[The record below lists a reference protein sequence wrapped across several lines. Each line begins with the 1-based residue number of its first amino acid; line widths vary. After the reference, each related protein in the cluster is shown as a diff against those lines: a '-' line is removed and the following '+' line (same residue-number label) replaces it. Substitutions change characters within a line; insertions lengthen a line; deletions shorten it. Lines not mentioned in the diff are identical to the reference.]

1 MDTIR
6 FLKLKNM
13 ILRKIYHRFKTAILI
28 ISVFTISFF
37 TFAFTDKYFEFSKEL
52 DIFTSLFRE
61 INIYYVDS
69 IDSNKLIKKGID
81 EMLNSLDPYTNFIP
95 ESEKDDYRFIT
106 TGQYGG
112 IGAVI
117 KQMGNFVVVSDPY
130 EGYPA
135 QKSGLIAGDVILKID
150 GVDAQGK
157 KTDDVSHLLK
167 GTPGTEVKLLVQR
180 DKGKPFEKVLTRE
193 EIKVKS
199 VPYYGL
205 VRDGIGYIKLNN
217 FTEQAGK
224 EVGNALKDL
233 ETGGKL
239 KAVVLDIRSNP
250 GGLLNQAV
258 NISNIFVDKGL
269 EIVSTRGKIRE
280 NNRTY
285 KAINDPVDTKI
296 PLAILVNSSSA
307 SASEIV
313 SGSMQDLD
321 RAIIVGQRTYG
332 KGLVQNT
339 HPLSY
344 NTQLKL
350 TTAKYYVPSGRC
362 IQALDY
368 THRNEDGS
376 VGKIPDSLVKPFQTK
391 AGRIV
396 YDGGGVLPD
405 VLISPRKLNNISA
418 SLVSKNLIFDFVT
431 AYIRK
436 HAERPKDSIIKL
448 TDKDFDDFRTFIADK
463 DYDFTTKSES
473 SLDELKKNAKDENYY
488 AELKNDWEL
497 LKAKLSH
504 NKLEDV
510 VKNKEEILSLLE
522 EEIAGRYFYQSG
534 KVRQALTHDQELNK
548 AIEIISDCMRYAAI
562 LKSPVKGEAVRM
574 ETIKK

>member
-1 MDTIR
+1 MN
-6 FLKLKNM
+6 LKKN
-13 ILRKIYHRFKTAILI
+13 YHRFKTAII
-28 ISVFTISFF
+28 IFSVFLFSFF

-117 KQMGNFVVVSDPY
+117 KQMGDFVVVSEPY

-135 QKSGLIAGDVILKID
+135 QKNGLIAGDVILKID
-150 GVDAQGK
+150 GVDARGK
-157 KTDDVSHLLK
+157 RTDDVSRLLK

-199 VPYYGL
+199 VPYFGL

-224 EVGNALKDL
+224 EVSSALKEL
-233 ETGGKL
+233 EAGGKL
-239 KAVVLDIRSNP
+239 KAVVLDIRGNP

-285 KAINDPVDTKI
+285 KAINEPVDTKI
-296 PLAILVNSSSA
+296 PMAILVNSSSA

-313 SGSMQDLD
+313 SGSLQDFD
-321 RAIIVGQRTYG
+321 RAVIVGQRTFG

-339 HPLSY
+339 HSLSY

-376 VGKIPDSLVKPFQTK
+376 VGKVPDSLVKPFKTK

-405 VLISPRKLNNISA
+405 VITSPRKLSNISA
-418 SLVSKNLIFDFVT
+418 SLVSKNLIFDFATV
-431 AYIRK
+431 YFRK
-436 HAERPKDSIIKL
+436 NPEAPKSGIIEL
-448 TDKDFDDFRTFIADK
+448 TDNDFADFRIFIADK
-463 DYDFTTKSES
+463 EYDFTTKSES
-473 SLDELKKNAKDENYY
+473 SLDDLKKNAQDENYY
-488 AELKNDWEL
+488 AALKSDWES
-497 LKAKLSH
+497 LKTKLSH

-510 VKNKEEILSLLE
+510 VKNKNEILSLLE
-522 EEIAGRYFYQSG
+522 EELAGRYFYQPG
-534 KVRQALTHDQELNK
+534 KIRQALIHDLELDK
-548 AIEIISDCMRYAAI
+548 AVEVLSDSIHYAEI
-562 LKSPVKGEAVRM
+562 LKSPVKGEAIKT
-574 ETIKK
+574 ETIIK

>member
-13 ILRKIYHRFKTAILI
+13 IFRKIYHRFKTAILI

-37 TFAFTDKYFEFSKEL
+37 TFSFTDKYFEFSREL

-405 VLISPRKLNNISA
+405 VLTSPRKLNNISA

-431 AYIRK
+431 TYIRK
-436 HAERPKDSIIKL
+436 NAERPKDGIIKL
-448 TDKDFDDFRTFIADK
+448 ADKDFEDFRTFIADK
-463 DYDFTTKSES
+463 DYDFTTKSET
-473 SLDELKKNAKDENYY
+473 SLDELKKNAQDENYY
-488 AELKNDWEL
+488 ADLKNDWEL

-534 KVRQALTHDQELNK
+534 KVRQALTNDQELNK
-548 AIEIISDCMRYAAI
+548 AIEIISDSMRYATI